1 MNWMVPRAGPFP
13 AFVEKAGGAH
23 FTCVDGKEYL
33 DFYLGDTGA
42 MTGHAPP
49 LAVGAICDR
58 IQNGTTLMLPTEDAI
73 RVGEELKCI
82 SCTPA
87 AQSSYI
93 YPLTRKSQVLFYQT
107 IQPGYDVL
115 NKLTVA

>member
-1 MNWMVPRAGPFP
+1 MPRRWQWGRYAIGSKTGPRY
-13 AFVEKAGGAH
+13 
-23 FTCVDGKEYL
+23 C
-33 DFYLGDTGA
+33 
-42 MTGHAPP
+42 
-49 LAVGAICDR
+49 C
-58 IQNGTTLMLPTEDAI
+58 DAI
-73 RVGEELKCI
+73 WVGEELKCI